1 MFLVYKKVPSC
12 FERALPLAH
21 LLGTHQRKTPTIE
34 RQVPTASDSTTAAIL
49 NCRELCDNSAPKQLC
64 LKLQRML
71 RTRINA
77 AQTQDAFGAPFT
89 VPCVV
94 SHIHV
99 HGARA
104 LAGATLNAEA
114 VIAFDS

>member
-34 RQVPTASDSTTAAIL
+34 RQVPTASDSTTIAIL
-49 NCRELCDNSAPKQLC
+49 NCCELCDSSAPKQLR

-71 RTRINA
+71 RARINA
-77 AQTQDAFGAPFT
+77 AQAQDAFGAPFT

-94 SHIHV
+94 GHIHI
-99 HGARA
+99 HRTRT
-104 LAGATLNAEA
+104 LASAALNAKA
-114 VIAFDS
+114 VIAFDP